1 MADVSLLLAFAGGV
15 VSLLSP
21 CVLPMVPVY
30 LSLITGLEV
39 SEVQEGAKKH
49 SFKVARDTALFIA
62 GFSVVFILF
71 GLSATAVGQVVFDNQ
86 LLLTRVSGVIVLGMA
101 LFIIGSLATKASWLQ
116 SEKRF
121 HPDLSRF
128 GPFAAPVAGAAFG
141 FGWTPCIGP
150 VLTAILAVAATR
162 TQVAEGAVL
171 MAVYS
176 AGLGVA
182 FLAAGLLFSR
192 LTAALAWVKR
202 HYTSVMAA
210 SAGFL
215 GIFGVLLIFNRLVW
229 LTAQMNRLLDA
240 LGLEGLITLG

>member
-1 MADVSLLLAFAGGV
+1 MADVSLLVAFAGGV
-15 VSLLSP
+15 VSFLSP

-39 SEVQEGAKKH
+39 GEIQEGRKH

-62 GFSVVFILF
+62 GFSLVFILF
-71 GLSATAVGQVVFDNQ
+71 GLSATTVGQVVFDNQ
-86 LLLTRVSGVIVLGMA
+86 LLLTRVSGAIVLGMA
-101 LFIIGSLATKASWLQ
+101 LFIIISLVTKASWLQ
-116 SEKRF
+116 AEKRF

-128 GPFAAPVAGAAFG
+128 GPFAAPMAGAAFG

-192 LTAALAWVKR
+192 LTAVFDWVKR

-210 SAGFL
+210 SAGVL
-215 GIFGVLLIFNRLVW
+215 GLFGVLLIFNRLVW